1 MRYSK
6 TISYMRNG
14 RRITF
19 TRTYNSKYGK
29 NIKIVKNRRTGK
41 SYAYREYKVNGK
53 TVRRRIKNIMKNG
66 KLTKYGE
73 EWLEEYK
80 RGLDFEDRNDLQARL
95 LSWQRRGE
103 TITAE
108 KIKSVLKD
116 TKVER
121 YLYNMGGEPD
131 DIAEEIGVDSEAL
144 FNADNWNF
152 NDGIFSYNGEEYEFT
167 FNYGSHNI
175 SWRRINA

>member
-14 RRITF
+14 RRITY
-19 TRTYNSKYGK
+19 TREYNAKYGR
-29 NIKIVKNRRTGK
+29 NVKIVKTKGGK
-41 SYAYREYKVNGK
+41 SYAYRTYKVNGK

-66 KLTKYGE
+66 KITKYGQ
-73 EWLEEYK
+73 EWLDEYK
-80 RGLDFEDRNDLQARL
+80 RGLDLEDRNDLQARL
-95 LSWQRRGE
+95 LSWHRQGE

-131 DIAEEIGVDSEAL
+131 DIADEIGIDRSEF
-144 FNADNWNF
+144 FNADNWDF
-152 NDGIFSYNGEEYEFT
+152 RESIFTFDGETYEFSFDYST
-167 FNYGSHNI
+167 HNI
-175 SWRRINA
+175 SWRKQ